1 MRVRLISRVSTRPFG
16 KYLTTYVS
24 RYTRRPTRTIR
35 ERVTARVL
43 RRSYRRFQ
51 CRLRCHW
58 GAAFAATVAISFEF
72 AVVFASAGIT
82 KPKVSNA
89 NAIPRIL
96 FIFIPLFVLK
106 NYGRAFPLFY
116 WREPDL
122 LSKTRKPR
130 AWLHYFS
137 ASAAS
142 ISFIAGSLTNTFA

>member
-43 RRSYRRFQ
+43 RRSYRRCH
-51 CRLRCHW
+51 CRLRCHC

-72 AVVFASAGIT
+72 AVVFASAGT
-82 KPKVSNA
+82 TNPRVSNA

-106 NYGRAFPLFY
+106 NYGRAFPWLLLG
-116 WREPDL
+116 EPDL
-122 LSKTRKPR
+122 LFKTRKHR
-130 AWLHYFS
+130 TWLHYFPS
-137 ASAAS
+137 QTVS
-142 ISFIAGSLTNTFA
+142 ISFIAGSLTNTLA